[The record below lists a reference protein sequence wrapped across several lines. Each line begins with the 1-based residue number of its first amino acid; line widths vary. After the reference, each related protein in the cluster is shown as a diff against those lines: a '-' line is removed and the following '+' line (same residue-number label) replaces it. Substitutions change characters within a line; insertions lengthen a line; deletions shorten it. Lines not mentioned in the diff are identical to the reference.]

1 MSNFKTVC
9 TVYLVCTV
17 NDVINP
23 VNSGNLIN
31 VVNLL

>member
-9 TVYLVCTV
+9 TVYSVCTV

-23 VNSGNLIN
+23 VNSGNL
-31 VVNLL
+31 VNLL